1 MGRPKPYQRT
11 NNVHFKG
18 KPILKLLDKLQRR
31 HVPKRNRT
39 IRVHNLP
46 ARQLLPCLRHDR
58 SGALRDRLLSGPRRP
73 VLLQALHSRQLL
85 LLRRPLRTRRRLP
98 ARLLLKLGRV
108 IAVLHAVPRRTD
120 AAAVR
125 PAQLRSVPRRQ
136 LLLDHRP
143 LRSYRQLL
151 SRILLLRQRSFPK
164 LHCLPLRQ
172 LLSAPCHA
180 SGNAVPRR
188 QLLSLRKP
196 HSSHAVHTRHVL
208 RTHRLDCGV
217 GQLRSRIL
225 QQRRRCDGSL
235 HEVPAGTVPGHSG
248 AGIVQG
254 MPSRRLLRWN
264 CTELFVNKL

>member
-31 HVPKRNRT
+31 HIPMRNRS
-39 IRVHNLP
+39 IRVHPLP

-58 SGALRDRLLSGPRRP
+58 SGALHDRLLSGPRRP

-85 LLRRPLRTRRRLP
+85 LLRRPLRTKRRLP

-143 LRSYRQLL
+143 FRSYRKLL
-151 SRILLLRQRSFPK
+151 SRILLLRRRRLPR
-164 LHCLPLRQ
+164 LHRLPLRQ

-180 SGNAVPRR
+180 RGNAVPRR

-196 HSSHAVHTRHVL
+196 HSSHAVHARHVL
-208 RTHRLDCGV
+208 RKHRPGCSV
-217 GQLRSRIL
+217 GQLRSRLL
-225 QQRRRCDGSL
+225 QQRRRCDVSV
-235 HEVPAGTVPGHSG
+235 HEVPAGTVPGHSS
-248 AGIVQG
+248 ASIVQG
-254 MPSRRLLRWN
+254 VPGRRILRY
-264 CTELFVNKL
+264 

>member
-1 MGRPKPYQRT
+1 M
-11 NNVHFKG
+11 H
-18 KPILKLLDKLQRR
+18 
-31 HVPKRNRT
+31 
-39 IRVHNLP
+39 
-46 ARQLLPCLRHDR
+46 ARQLLPFHRHDIPIALR
-58 SGALRDRLLSGPRRP
+58 SGQLPGPRRP

-143 LRSYRQLL
+143 LRSYRKLL
-151 SRILLLRQRSFPK
+151 SRILLLRQRRLPR
-164 LHCLPLRQ
+164 LHRLPLRQ

-196 HSSHAVHTRHVL
+196 HSSHAVYTRHVL
-208 RTHRLDCGV
+208 RTHRLDCSV

-225 QQRRRCDGSL
+225 QQWRRCDVSL
-235 HEVPAGTVPGHSG
+235 HDVPAGTVPGHSG
-248 AGIVQG
+248 ASIVQS
-254 MPSRRLLRWN
+254 MPCRGVL
-264 CTELFVNKL
+264 